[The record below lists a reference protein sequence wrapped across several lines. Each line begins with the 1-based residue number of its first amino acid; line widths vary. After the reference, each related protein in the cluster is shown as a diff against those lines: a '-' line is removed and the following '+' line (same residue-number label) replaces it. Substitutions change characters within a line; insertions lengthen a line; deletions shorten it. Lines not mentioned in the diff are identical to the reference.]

1 MDKRVIVFLAAT
13 VFAASAGASGMSK
26 DAGSSAAMDKSGDQF
41 SSLDTNGDG
50 KISKEEAQGE
60 LKANW
65 SKADANADG
74 SIDES
79 EFSAFEAENPS
90 AAAPPSGD
98 SGGDASGEK

>member
-13 VFAASAGASGMSK
+13 AFAATAGASGMSK
-26 DAGSSAAMDKSGDQF
+26 DSSSDAAMSKSGDQF

-60 LKANW
+60 LKSNW
-65 SKADANADG
+65 SKADANSDG
-74 SIDES
+74 SIDQS

-90 AAAPPSGD
+90 AAAPA

>member
-1 MDKRVIVFLAAT
+1 MDKRIFVFLAAT
-13 VFAASAGASGMSK
+13 AFAASAGAAGMSK
-26 DAGSSAAMDKSGDQF
+26 DTGSGSAMGNSGDQF
-41 SSLDTNGDG
+41 SSLDSNGDG

-74 SIDES
+74 SIDQS
-79 EFSAFEAENPS
+79 EFSAFEAENPG
-90 AAAPPSGD
+90 AAAPA